1 MIIDYLIN
9 TSKLELVISTRVNIE
24 MKVAIAFSAVV
35 SLPILGGSAS
45 HCFPSLVSLKG
56 ACTKS
61 AKEGKWDE
69 SMWVHLLKDDRR
81 DNSVNGLQ
89 LACIRDFSNIK
100 DKESLANAT
109 DACGATTI
117 GYGGFSVTKMGLYDH
132 ISSMHNRDT
141 GDSNFIS

>member
-1 MIIDYLIN
+1 
-9 TSKLELVISTRVNIE
+9 

-45 HCFPSLVSLKG
+45 HCYPSLVSLKE

-69 SMWVHLLKDDRR
+69 SMRIHFLKDDRR
-81 DNSVNGLQ
+81 ENSVNGLQ
-89 LACIRDFSNIK
+89 LACVKDISNIK
-100 DKESLANAT
+100 DTLANAT
-109 DACGATTI
+109 DACGATNI

-132 ISSMHNRDT
+132 ISSMNGRDT
-141 GDSNFIS
+141 GNS

>member
-1 MIIDYLIN
+1 M
-9 TSKLELVISTRVNIE
+9 NIE
-24 MKVAIAFSAVV
+24 IKVVIAFSAVV

-45 HCFPSLVSLKG
+45 HCYPSLVSLKE

-69 SMWVHLLKDDRR
+69 SMRSHFLKDDRR
-81 DNSVNGLQ
+81 ENSVNGLQ
-89 LACIRDFSNIK
+89 LACIKDFSHMK
-100 DKESLANAT
+100 DKESLSNAT

-132 ISSMHNRDT
+132 ISSMSHRDT
-141 GDSNFIS
+141 GES